1 MVGSTRSKAMNIM
14 ECDGYKARIEYDPE
28 LDQFR
33 GEILAI
39 NGAAD
44 FYGKNTRELRS
55 EFRKSLSVFLEV
67 CEENGVE
74 PRRAYSGKF
83 NLRVSEE
90 LHERIAVRA
99 AAEGVSLNS
108 WVVGVL
114 GESI

>member
-1 MVGSTRSKAMNIM
+1 MNIM
-14 ECDGYKARIEYDPE
+14 DHDGFKARIEYDPE

-33 GEILAI
+33 GEIIGI
-39 NGAAD
+39 NGVVD
-44 FYGKNTRELRS
+44 FYGQNTRELHS
-55 EFRKSLSVFLEV
+55 EFRKSLSVFLQV
-67 CEENGVE
+67 CKENGVE
-74 PRRAYSGKF
+74 PRRTYSGKF

-114 GESI
+114 RESV